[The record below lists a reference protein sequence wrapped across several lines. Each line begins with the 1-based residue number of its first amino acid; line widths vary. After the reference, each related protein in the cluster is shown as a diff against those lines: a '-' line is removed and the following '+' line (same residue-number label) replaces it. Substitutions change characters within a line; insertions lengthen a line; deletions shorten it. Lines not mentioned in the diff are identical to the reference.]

1 MKKSLKQQ
9 TRRTNKYQNLF
20 LNILF
25 LMSIFLV
32 NSCKKDD
39 SNKTA
44 ILPTIQTLP
53 LNNVGTYSAIA
64 GGNVLS
70 DGGSAV
76 TERGVC
82 FSTLSFPT
90 IISNNI
96 TMDGSGSGNYTSNLS
111 GLSANTTYYV
121 RAYATNSV
129 GTAYGNQL
137 IFTTSSGTITE
148 LNCGSATC
156 DVPLTVGTAV
166 SGATI
171 SLPYKGGNG
180 GTYSDQTINSTTVTG
195 LTATLVAGSLANGTG
210 SLTYTVNGTPASI
223 GKANFAFN
231 IGGRNCTLS
240 LIVSTSGAGV
250 TFNGYTYPTVV
261 LGNGQEWMAEN
272 LRTTVY
278 ANGDPIPNVTDQ
290 GQWGGLTTGAWAQP
304 ITPQYESNY
313 GKLYNWYTVAD
324 SRNVC
329 PTGWHVPTD
338 VEWTVLT
345 DYLGG
350 ESAAGG
356 KMKSTGTTQA
366 STGLWEQPNV
376 GATNESGFAGA
387 PGGKRDASGYFCCV
401 GTNGIWWSSTQ
412 SNTNTFF
419 AWNRG
424 LSSNVGYVPR
434 GSLNK
439 ADGYSVRCLRD

>member
-9 TRRTNKYQNLF
+9 TTRTNKYQNLF

-53 LNNVGTYSAIA
+53 LNNVGTYSAIT

-166 SGATI
+166 SGASI

-195 LTATLVAGSLANGTG
+195 LTATLVAGSLANGIG

-240 LIVSTSGAGV
+240 LIISTSGAGV

-278 ANGDPIPNVTDQ
+278 ANGDPIPNVTDP

-304 ITPQYESNY
+304 INPIQYESNY

-356 KMKSTGTTQA
+356 KMKSTGTIQA

-376 GATNESGFAGA
+376 GATNESGFAGR
-387 PGGKRDASGYFCCV
+387 PGGGRDINGGLGGDGTFGVWWTSTQAGPLSAFFRRLDYSNGGV
-401 GTNGIWWSSTQ
+401 VRNGTNRIYG
-412 SNTNTFF
+412 
-419 AWNRG
+419 A
-424 LSSNVGYVPR
+424 
-434 GSLNK
+434 
-439 ADGYSVRCLRD
+439 SVRCLRD